1 MNKTSYLQGD
11 SRWGGLVYPKKPCY
25 IRNVGCGEVSIAN
38 ILIEMEQYANYTP
51 ATIQPYCKQYG
62 APNCDGTYLSAICK
76 MMKHYGM
83 TEVKEC
89 DTMPQLWAEM
99 KKGERVAVLLMGS
112 RPGGS
117 KKIHWTSGGH
127 FIAACGYRYED
138 KKHYLYIK
146 DPWTTSKQRNGW
158 LSYEESLKN
167 DVVGVYVGKLVQKTE
182 PSKDGKLTVDGVG
195 GTNTIKATQKFFGV
209 KEDGYIGDQMEKLSK
224 YYPSL
229 IAVKFGKGKSG
240 STTVKA
246 LQKWLGLTRD
256 GVIGQGTTAAWQ
268 KRLRDLGY
276 LGKKETIDGIF
287 GVKSMKAWQK
297 FLNDHGTEDGNT
309 PSPKPTNKKTYRVID
324 VSDHQRQIDWQ
335 KVKADG
341 IEGAIIRYADGDTLD
356 VRFRENM
363 VNARK
368 AGLHIG
374 SYIFSRAKTKAEAEK
389 EAVRLFNAVRD
400 YDIDMPLYIDLEAKG
415 LEKYANTVAQA
426 FIAKINELGGKP
438 GVYANLNWWNNY
450 LQPTAKMS
458 FAMWVAQYNDTLD
471 YKPRTDVG
479 MWQYSNSGKVN
490 GITRNVDMDWLYV
503 PYWETAPKLP
513 RKTVDELAHEVID
526 GVWGKDDE
534 RKKNLTDTGYDY
546 DAVQNRVNEIL
557 EPKDTP
563 QDDICAV
570 AKEIAD
576 SGKYRYKKFSE
587 KYGKECAICHP
598 HGGENPGW
606 NCIGYPFHC
615 WHEVTGC
622 KCSCQVMTNQLYEKV
637 LKSSAK
643 DALEIV
649 RKRTGLTNVEVI
661 VNKDGIPMNKLK
673 KGDIIAYFNGDTYK
687 HTALYVGDGKIADC
701 TSGRKQS
708 IKYGVN
714 SYAKWKIKEAIRY
727 TGK

>member
-1 MNKTSYLQGD
+1 MNNTSYLQGD

-62 APNCDGTYLSAICK
+62 APNCDGTYLSGICK

-83 TEVKEC
+83 EEVKEC
-89 DTMPQLWAEM
+89 STMPQLWAEM
-99 KKGERVAVLLMGS
+99 KKGERVAILLMGS

-117 KKIHWTSGGH
+117 KGIHWTSGGH

-146 DPWTTSKQRNGW
+146 DPWTASRQRNGW
-158 LSYEESLKN
+158 LSYEESLKG
-167 DVVGVYVGKLVQKTE
+167 DVVGVYVGKLVQKKVE
-182 PSKDGKLTVDGVG
+182 PSKDGKLAVDGIG
-195 GTNTIKATQKFFGV
+195 GKNTIKATQKYFGTT
-209 KEDGYIGDQMEKLSK
+209 EDGYIGDQMEKLSK
-224 YYPSL
+224 YYPSI

-240 STTVKA
+240 SQTVKA
-246 LQKWLGLTRD
+246 LQKWLKLTQD

-276 LGKKETIDGIF
+276 LAKNETIDGIF

-297 FLNDHGTEDGNT
+297 FLNDHMTEDGNP
-309 PSPKPTNKKTYRVID
+309 PSPTEPKKTYRVID

-363 VNARK
+363 VNAKK

-400 YDIDMPLYIDLEAKG
+400 YDIDMPIYIDLEAKG

-438 GVYANLNWWNNY
+438 GVYANLNWWDNY
-450 LQPTAKMS
+450 LQPTATMS
-458 FAMWVAQYNDTLD
+458 FAMWLAQYNDKME
-471 YKPRTDVG
+471 YEPSSYVG

-490 GITRNVDMDWLYV
+490 GITRKVDMDELYV

-526 GVWGKDDE
+526 NVWGKGDA
-534 RKKNLTDTGYDY
+534 RKKDLTDAGYDY

-557 EPKDTP
+557 TP
-563 QDDICAV
+563 QIPEIVKKELDACKVQAEWMKD
-570 AKEIAD
+570 AKYKWQSNPTIEKSKEKGTCVTYVSCVLQRIGILA
-576 SGKYRYKKFSE
+576 SGQSLWHDENGKV
-587 KYGKECAICHP
+587 YGNNSKMEVI
-598 HGGENPGW
+598 
-606 NCIGYPFHC
+606 YPKNK
-615 WHEVTGC
+615 TL
-622 KCSCQVMTNQLYEKV
+622 SQ
-637 LKSSAK
+637 LKSQLKAGDIVMDGYGVGSGSHIFILTGEWKGNKPVIWDNWSGQKSKGAHTY
-643 DALEIV
+643 DRDRHVIAIV
-649 RKRTGLTNVEVI
+649 R
-661 VNKDGIPMNKLK
+661 LK
-673 KGDIIAYFNGDTYK
+673 
-687 HTALYVGDGKIADC
+687 
-701 TSGRKQS
+701 
-708 IKYGVN
+708 
-714 SYAKWKIKEAIRY
+714 
-727 TGK
+727 